1 MLTSR
6 VKGSRPVAQRSPD
19 LVVLGRAARE
29 FRARLGI
36 SQEELA
42 HRAGV
47 TRSYIGDIER
57 GTRNISF
64 QSIRKLATGLDV
76 RASELLTRVEELE
89 AG

>member
-6 VKGSRPVAQRSPD
+6 VKCSRPVAQPPPD
-19 LVVLGRAARE
+19 RLALGRAARE

-36 SQEELA
+36 SQEEFA
-42 HRAGV
+42 HRSGL

-64 QSIRKLATGLDV
+64 HSIRKLAAGLDV
-76 RASELLTRVEELE
+76 RASELLARGEELE
-89 AG
+89 A